1 MREVRVGQFL
11 EIVGLEGLLVVLVAI
26 SDGMRTSMVG
36 VGDLH
41 GAWIRNLKVGEEMLG
56 SVQVTVHNYFIY
68 IIDVAMILIVV
79 FMMFWV
85 GQGEECTV
93 HYPLSCQVNQVETV
107 YPVVNETFVSSLSY
121 YFTAG
126 NNLTFE
132 IDNSLFNATP
142 FVMQVLQQPIANDG
156 FTLMNAI
163 SLH

>member
-1 MREVRVGQFL
+1 
-11 EIVGLEGLLVVLVAI
+11 
-26 SDGMRTSMVG
+26 
-36 VGDLH
+36 
-41 GAWIRNLKVGEEMLG
+41 
-56 SVQVTVHNYFIY
+56 
-68 IIDVAMILIVV
+68 
-79 FMMFWV
+79 MFWV